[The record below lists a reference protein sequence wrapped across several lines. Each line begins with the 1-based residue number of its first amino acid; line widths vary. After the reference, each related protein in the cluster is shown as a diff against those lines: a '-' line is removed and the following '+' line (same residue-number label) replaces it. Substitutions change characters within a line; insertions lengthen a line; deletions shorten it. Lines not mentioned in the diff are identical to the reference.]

1 MEQSGFWNFFFATG
15 LPQAYLAAR
24 LKEGEEVVFPPM
36 PPPGAPGGGTL
47 PPSVPGTRCICAPKR
62 WSSVRWITRS
72 RTRS

>member
-36 PPPGAPGGGTL
+36 PPERRGAGLCPRL
-47 PPSVPGTRCICAPKR
+47 CRA
-62 WSSVRWITRS
+62 
-72 RTRS
+72 